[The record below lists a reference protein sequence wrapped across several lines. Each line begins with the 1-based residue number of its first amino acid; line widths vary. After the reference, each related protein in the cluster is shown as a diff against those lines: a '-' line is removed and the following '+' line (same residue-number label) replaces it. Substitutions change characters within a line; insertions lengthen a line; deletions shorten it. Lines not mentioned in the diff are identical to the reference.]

1 MSDHT
6 DLLYRAAST
15 PHGISVETNDVTR
28 LRQKLYAIIRE
39 RPAEFGNISL
49 VPSPVNPL
57 ELWIINK
64 ENSGE

>member
-1 MSDHT
+1 VIDLPS
-6 DLLYRAAST
+6 LLYRAAST

-28 LRQKLYAIIRE
+28 LRAQLYAEIRKS
-39 RPAEFGNISL
+39 PAEFGNISL

-64 ENSGE
+64 EPPRE